1 MPKQGLRVHDY
12 DSLVNVALEPDDS
25 SQNYYIADEEEEES
39 SECDY
44 PSTDEETQTEQT
56 ESDVEDW

>member
-1 MPKQGLRVHDY
+1 MPKQGLSVHDY
-12 DSLVNVALEPDDS
+12 DSLVNVALEPDDLT
-25 SQNYYIADEEEEES
+25 QNYYTVDEEDDES

-56 ESDVEDW
+56 ESEIEEW